1 MIGYNNSMDSSCTF
15 IFSVSAEL
23 RAGPSDMSGQAP
35 YTKGNEIRRKK
46 DKGSGVST
54 RTEQRLGLFD
64 SWMYCPH
71 LTCLRARGEG
81 DEGEDSPPQTIRH
94 RCPGN
99 GATSHLR
106 TFAREYLVV
115 ESCDF
120 TSAPQICII
129 KF

>member
-1 MIGYNNSMDSSCTF
+1 MPLDDFCHKILHIALWFHLLWPRTHCALMFPKIANSGRKLFVESCY
-15 IFSVSAEL
+15 L
-23 RAGPSDMSGQAP
+23 P
-35 YTKGNEIRRKK
+35 
-46 DKGSGVST
+46 
-54 RTEQRLGLFD
+54 
-64 SWMYCPH
+64 YCPH

-106 TFAREYLVV
+106 TFAREYLGV

-129 KF
+129 TF